1 MKKTTLI
8 LLAILCTITM
18 KAQNLYFKHLGT
30 EDGLSQVRT
39 QAIYQDETGAV
50 WIGTAEGLSRYNGT
64 SVKTYSLP
72 DSLLSLSSGGI
83 DQLCGNKQGK
93 IYLLSQGTAT
103 EFDISK
109 EKFRLFA
116 QDIRSIFC
124 EKDTLW
130 TASKDGIYFYKQE
143 SEKPELF
150 ARFAETSYQAT
161 HLYVQKDTVW
171 ALSPI
176 KLYAIP
182 RKSPSAQKTLA
193 TFKGDTQCLYVDKAK
208 TYG

>member
-130 TASKDGIYFYKQE
+130 TASKDG
-143 SEKPELF
+143 
-150 ARFAETSYQAT
+150 TT
-161 HLYVQKDTVW
+161 
-171 ALSPI
+171 
-176 KLYAIP
+176 P
-182 RKSPSAQKTLA
+182 RKAW
-193 TFKGDTQCLYVDKAK
+193 
-208 TYG
+208 